1 MMINMEKDFGVHALN
16 SGYLSELYER
26 FLRDPHSLD
35 AKTRELFEHWQPGR
49 AEPEIVATSGAQA
62 ALPFE
67 LSKVVAA
74 VNLAQ
79 AIRSFGHLAARLDPL
94 GHPARGDPALEAAF
108 YGINEQ
114 DLRSLPAEIIRASTA
129 AKFAGEGNAWD
140 AIQRLRSIYSGT
152 IGYDYGHIHVP
163 EERDWLRAAAE
174 GGLFRSPQVELDSPA
189 LLERLTQ
196 VEVFEQFL
204 NRFFPG
210 KTRFSI
216 EGLDMLV
223 PMMDQIIGD
232 AGEAGICEI
241 LIGMPHRGRLNV
253 LAHVLNTPYEAI
265 LAEFKD
271 PGNRYLAL
279 HQLGWTGDVKYHRGG
294 TLAVKG
300 GEEILIVIKMPANP
314 SHLELVNPVIAGM
327 ARAAQTGQEKAGGPL
342 FYPAAA
348 VPVLVHG
355 DASFPGE
362 GIVAETLNLSRL
374 PGYQNAGAIHLIGN
388 NQIGYTTLP
397 EEGRSTLYA
406 SDLAKGFEIP
416 ILHVNADDPPACLEA
431 VRTAFAYRQK
441 FHKDFVI
448 DLIGYRRYGHNEG
461 DEPSFTQPLMYQEID
476 AHPSIR
482 KIWAERLAAQGQVA
496 ADRPDALVSTKM
508 EELKGILDKLKPEN
522 LISIPALDTRPDKNG
537 RQVKTS
543 VPQEK
548 LKELHQALLEFPSDF
563 HLNRKLERAVQRE
576 RKALDDSEKPA
587 VEWALAERL
596 ALATILADGTAIR
609 LTGQDAER
617 GTFSQRH
624 AVFHDTD
631 RTAEFVPLQAL
642 PQAKASFEIHNTP
655 LSESAALAFE
665 YGYSIFAP
673 NCLVI
678 WEAQYGDFINNA
690 QSILD
695 EFVTS
700 GRAKWE
706 QKPALVVLLPHGY
719 EGQGPN
725 HSSARP
731 ERFLELAT
739 ANNLRI
745 ANCTTAAQYFHL
757 LRLQAAL
764 LNQDP
769 APLVVFTPKSLLRH
783 PLVAS
788 RLQDFTKGNWQPVL
802 DDVLAGQEPGRV
814 RRLALCT
821 GKVAIDLLDNEQ
833 RSAQTAL
840 AVVRLEQLYPFPK
853 EELGQIFD
861 SYSGMEEIV
870 WVQEEPQNMGA
881 WNYVQ
886 PRLNELI
893 GGRWALRYIGRA
905 RSSSPAEGSAAWHAI
920 NQKALIEQVYHLTAQ
935 AALEGAILYKD

>member
-1 MMINMEKDFGVHALN
+1 MIDIMEKDFGVHALN
-16 SGYLSELYER
+16 SGYLIDLYER

-35 AKTRELFEHWQPGR
+35 PQTRGFFEHWQP
-49 AEPEIVATSGAQA
+49 AQEELAPAAASVVQA

-67 LSKVVAA
+67 LNKVVAA

-94 GHPARGDPALEAAF
+94 GHPARGDPALNPDF
-108 YGINEQ
+108 YGISEQ
-114 DLRSLPAEIIRASTA
+114 DLRLLPAEIIKAGSTA
-129 AKFAGEGNAWD
+129 KSAAGGSAWE
-140 AIQRLRSIYSGT
+140 AIQNLRSIYSGT
-152 IGYDYGHIHVP
+152 IGYDYGHVHVP
-163 EERDWLRAAAE
+163 EERDWLRSAAE
-174 GGLFRSPQVELDSPA
+174 DGLFRSPNVELDAPA
-189 LLERLTQ
+189 LLERLTE

-216 EGLDMLV
+216 EGLDMMV
-223 PMMDQIIGD
+223 PMMDQIID
-232 AGEAGICEI
+232 EAGNAGICEI

-300 GEEILIVIKMPANP
+300 GEEIRIVIKMPANP

-327 ARAAQTGQEKAGGPL
+327 TRAAQTGQEQAGSPL
-342 FYPAAA
+342 FFPAAA
-348 VPVLVHG
+348 VPILVHG

-461 DEPSFTQPLMYQEID
+461 DEPSFTQPLMYQEIE

-482 KIWAERLAAQGQVA
+482 KIWAERLAAEGQVQA
-496 ADRPDALVSTKM
+496 EWPEQLVSTKM
-508 EELKGILDKLKPEN
+508 EELRGILEHLNPEK
-522 LISIPALDTRPDKNG
+522 LISIPALDTRPDQNSHP
-537 RQVKTS
+537 VKTAVS
-543 VPQEK
+543 QEK
-548 LKELHQALLEFPSDF
+548 LRELHRALLDFPPDF

-576 RKALDDSEKPA
+576 RKALDESEKPA
-587 VEWALAERL
+587 IEWALAERL
-596 ALATILADGTAIR
+596 ALASILADGTAIR
-609 LTGQDAER
+609 LTGQDVER

-624 AVFHDTD
+624 AVFHDTGH
-631 RTAEFVPLQAL
+631 TASYVPLQEL
-642 PQAKASFEIHNTP
+642 PQARASFEIHNTP
-655 LSESAALAFE
+655 LSENAALAFE

-706 QKPALVVLLPHGY
+706 QKPALALLLPHGY

-739 ANNLRI
+739 ANNLRV

-764 LNQDP
+764 LNQEP
-769 APLVVFTPKSLLRH
+769 VPLVVFTPKSLLRH

-788 RLQDFTKGNWQPVL
+788 RLQDLSKGSWQPVL
-802 DDVLAGQEPGRV
+802 DDALAGQEPERV

-821 GKVAIDLLDNEQ
+821 GKVAIDLMENEQ
-833 RSAQTAL
+833 RAGQTAL
-840 AVVRLEQLYPFPK
+840 AIVRLEQLYPFPK
-853 EELGQIFD
+853 EELGLIFEK
-861 SYSGMEEIV
+861 YNGLEEIV

-886 PRLNELI
+886 PRLNDLLGERLP
-893 GGRWALRYIGRA
+893 LRYIGRA

-935 AALEGAILYKD
+935 PALEGAILYKD